1 MQKKEQDQQTDQE
14 DEIVEV
20 LHTLRKERMKR
31 KRLQSKLSS
40 LVEEFQMVD
49 TLLDELA
56 GSLGAC
62 PSCWGSDTDCGYC
75 HGEGKPSSYTPDK
88 KLFRTYVLPV
98 LNSTPWLRQILIKEL
113 QN

>member
-75 HGEGKPSSYTPDK
+75 HGEGKPGSYTPDK